1 MFLKALDGLSKKK
14 TLINYLLVR
23 YVLQRESK
31 NQEHEIV
38 TVCLTFLQRRAATQL
53 GKIEEKK
60 N

>member
-1 MFLKALDGLSKKK
+1 MDYQKKK

-60 N
+60 IE